1 MQSGLFFHA
10 TSGDADVYRYQVE
23 LEIQGPLDAALL
35 RRCADALL
43 ERHTALRT
51 GYLAEETDEPVGV
64 VLDGVSVPWQEVDLT
79 DVPEPASRLRGLA
92 VGERT
97 RPLPLDDPPLLRML
111 LVRVAPGRSVL
122 VLTVHHIVLDGWSM
136 PVLLRELFA
145 LYAAGGDGTALRAA
159 RPFRDYLA
167 WLAAKEEQDPLAR
180 WRTSLEG
187 LSGPTLI
194 GTPGSPADLPVRL
207 PVELDREL
215 SGRLTRMAREQ
226 GVTLNTVL
234 SVLWGLLLSSV
245 AGRTDIVFG
254 STVTGRP
261 SDLPGAADM
270 VGLFINTVPLRVRL
284 DPGETVAQLLRR
296 VQDEQVAL
304 LDSHHVGLGRLQ
316 REAGFAP
323 LFDTLFVLE
332 SYPGGELGELLA
344 GTGLTVVP
352 RSGQDATHYPLVL
365 VAVPGDPMTL
375 LLKYQPAA
383 IPRERVEQLANRLP
397 ELAAELT
404 EHPDRLVVALA
415 SRADAEARL
424 VESWNDTE
432 APTTDATL
440 VDLVEQ
446 WADRTPDAPAVRWS
460 GGELT
465 YRDLDEQ
472 ANALAHRLIEQGVGA
487 ETPVG
492 LYLSRSP
499 DLVIAMLAVGKAGG
513 AFVPLDPDWPALRT
527 QSVVANAQITTIC
540 TPAPSPDGT
549 NVALGTLNVPKATF
563 VPVDRGG
570 VGVGGRPERWGD
582 GEQVAYVIYTSGS
595 TGTPKGAMIRHRSI
609 ANRMVWQQGLLGFG
623 PGDVALFKAPL
634 GFDISINEIFLP
646 LTTGAVLAIAEPG
659 AERDVQSLVRLI
671 ARERVSFCYLVSS
684 MLAAMLELPE
694 FTGSSGSLRHVWCGG
709 ELLTPELFAR
719 FRASVDATMYHGYG
733 PAEATIG
740 VTHEIYRADG
750 LRDGATIGRPN
761 PNTRVQVLDEF
772 LRPVPIGVVGELYV
786 GGLLLG
792 RGYVGDP
799 VRTADR
805 FVADP
810 FGAAGERL
818 YRTGDLACWL
828 PDGRLR
834 FAGRGDNQVKIR
846 GMRVELEEIE
856 SVLAGHPDLTQAVVL
871 APLDDTG
878 TARLVGFYAARDGA
892 VSPAVLRSWLKARL
906 AEHMVPAELVEL
918 PSLPIQP
925 SGKVDRAELAKAVPQ
940 PSTES
945 VAPGTA
951 TEKRLLELFRTVL
964 AREDLGVTDD
974 FFAFGGHSL
983 LATRLVVAIRSEFEQ
998 PFAVRSLLEQPTV
1011 AELAVLLDS
1020 GQDLAR
1026 PASGVLFPLRRDGSG
1041 PPLFC
1046 VHPVSGLAQAYSGLL
1061 GELPDRPIYG
1071 LQARSL
1077 VTDTGLPV
1085 DLEDMAEQYVREIRE
1100 VAPAGPYHLLGWSLG
1115 GTVAHLMACLLVEAG
1130 ERVETL
1136 ALLDSIPGR
1145 LLGSV
1150 DESWSLERG
1159 LAQLLR
1165 VSGYPVDAD
1174 QLDPGRA
1181 LETIAGDG
1189 SLGAF
1194 TSDDLCNVALS
1205 WRHSAGL
1212 TARTNPV
1219 YPGELELFQAE
1230 RDADGR
1236 DLAQAWKPQVSG
1248 PIQVHHVDAT
1258 HWDMALP
1265 GPLAQVA
1272 ARLLA
1277 RPAKG
1282 GA

>member
-1 MQSGLFFHA
+1 M
-10 TSGDADVYRYQVE
+10 YRYQVE
-23 LEIQGPLDAALL
+23 LEIQGPLDATLL
-35 RRCADALL
+35 RRCADTLL
-43 ERHTALRT
+43 DRHTALRT

-64 VLDGVSVPWQEVDLT
+64 VLDGVRVPWREIDLT
-79 DVPEPASRLRGLA
+79 DALEAASRLRGLA

-111 LVRVAPGRSVL
+111 LARVAPGRAVL
-122 VLTVHHIVLDGWSM
+122 VFTVHHIVLDGWSV

-145 LYAAGGDGTALRAA
+145 MYAAGGESTTLRTA

-167 WLAAKEEQDPLAR
+167 WLAEKDTLDPLAG

-187 LSGPTLI
+187 LTGPTLI
-194 GTPGSPADLPVRL
+194 GAAGAPADLPVRR
-207 PVELDREL
+207 PVELDRDL
-215 SGRLTRMAREQ
+215 SARLTTVAREQ
-226 GVTLNTVL
+226 GVTLNTIL
-234 SVLWGLLLSSV
+234 SVLWGLLLSGA
-245 AGRTDIVFG
+245 AGRTDVVFG

-261 SDLPGAADM
+261 ADLPGAADM

-284 DPGETVAQLLRR
+284 KPDETVAQLLRR

-304 LDSHHVGLGRLQ
+304 LDGHHVGLGQLQ
-316 REAGFAP
+316 REVGFAP

-332 SYPGGELGELLA
+332 SYPGGDLGELLA

-365 VAVPGDPMTL
+365 VAVPGDPMSL

-383 IPRERVEQLANRLP
+383 ISGERVEQLASRLP

-404 EHPDRLVVALA
+404 ENPDRLVVSLA
-415 SRADAEARL
+415 SWAADEARS

-440 VDLVEQ
+440 VDLVQRWVGE
-446 WADRTPDAPAVRWS
+446 TPDAPAVRWS

-465 YRDLDEQ
+465 YRQLDEQ
-472 ANALAHRLIEQGVGA
+472 ANALAHRLVGQGVGA

-499 DLVIAMLAVGKAGG
+499 ELVIAMLAVLKAGG
-513 AFVPLDPDWPALRT
+513 AFVPLDPEWPDLRVR
-527 QSVVANAQITTIC
+527 SVVE
-540 TPAPSPDGT
+540 
-549 NVALGTLNVPKATF
+549 NVAIVTVCAVTAPTAETGF
-563 VPVDRGG
+563 VS
-570 VGVGGRPERWGD
+570 VGVDEAGVTEPPVRWID

-609 ANRMVWQQGLLGFG
+609 ANRMVWQERLLGFG

-634 GFDISINEIFLP
+634 GFDIAINEIFLP
-646 LTTGAVLAIAEPG
+646 LTAGAVLAIAEPG

-671 ARERVSFCYLVSS
+671 ASERVSFCYLVSS

-694 FTGSSGSLRHVWCGG
+694 FTGSVGSLRHVWCGG
-709 ELLTPELFAR
+709 ELLTAELFAR
-719 FRASVDATMYHGYG
+719 FRGSVDATMYHGYG

-750 LRDGATIGRPN
+750 MRDGATIGRPN
-761 PNTRVQVLDEF
+761 PNTRVHVLDEF
-772 LRPVPIGVVGELYV
+772 LRPTPIGVVGELYV

-810 FGAAGERL
+810 FGTAGERL

-834 FAGRGDNQVKIR
+834 FAGRCDNQVKIR

-856 SVLAGHPDLTQAVVL
+856 SVLAGHSDLTQAVVL
-871 APLDDTG
+871 APLDGTG

-892 VSPAVLRSWLKARL
+892 VSPEALRNWLKARL
-906 AEHMVPAELVEL
+906 AEHMVPSELVEL
-918 PSLPIQP
+918 ASLPIQP
-925 SGKVDRAELAKAVPQ
+925 SGKVDRAELAKAVPGA
-940 PSTES
+940 STES
-945 VAPGTA
+945 VAPSTA

-964 AREDLGVTDD
+964 ARDDVGVTDD

-983 LATRLVVAIRSEFEQ
+983 LATRLVVAIRSEFAQ
-998 PFAVRSLLEQPTV
+998 PFAVRSLLGQPTV
-1011 AELAVLLDS
+1011 AELAALLDS
-1020 GQDLAR
+1020 DQDVAR

-1046 VHPVSGLAQAYSGLL
+1046 VHPVSGLAQAYAGLL

-1085 DLEDMAEQYVREIRE
+1085 DLEDMAEQYLREIRQ
-1100 VAPAGPYHLLGWSLG
+1100 VAPSGPYHLLGWSLG
-1115 GTVAHLMACLLVEAG
+1115 GTVAHLIACRLVEAG
-1130 ERVETL
+1130 EVVDTL

-1145 LLGSV
+1145 LLGTV
-1150 DESWSLERG
+1150 DEKWSLERG
-1159 LAQLLR
+1159 LARLLR

-1174 QLDPGRA
+1174 QLDAGRV
-1181 LETIAGDG
+1181 LEIIAGDG
-1189 SLGAF
+1189 PLGAF

-1230 RDADGR
+1230 RDAETR
-1236 DLAQAWKPQVSG
+1236 DLAEVWKPQVSG
-1248 PIQVHHVDAT
+1248 AIQVHHVDAT
-1258 HWDMALP
+1258 HWDMALQ

-1277 RPAKG
+1277 RTSKG